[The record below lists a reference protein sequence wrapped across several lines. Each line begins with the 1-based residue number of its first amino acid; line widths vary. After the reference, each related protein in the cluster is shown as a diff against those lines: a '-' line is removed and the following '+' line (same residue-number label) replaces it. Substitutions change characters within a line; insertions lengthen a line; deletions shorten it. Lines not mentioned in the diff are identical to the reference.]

1 MIGPMGTA
9 NHQTPAPLFR
19 RYGNRDGHSGVV
31 SYAMVDGGIAVRFL
45 DGAVYLYDHD
55 CPGQA
60 HVARMKTL
68 ARSGRGLATYISR
81 RVGRRYTARL
91 DPGEASKLPAPTGAR
106 PHATRQNTALR

>member
-1 MIGPMGTA
+1 MGTPSR
-9 NHQTPAPLFR
+9 QLQGPLFR

-31 SYAMVDGGIAVRFL
+31 SYAMVDGGLAVRFV

-55 CPGQA
+55 CPGPV

-68 ARSGRGLATYISR
+68 ARDGRGLATYISR

-91 DPGEASKLPAPTGAR
+91 DAGEASKLPAPTGGHT
-106 PHATRQNTALR
+106 HATRQNTALR

>member
-1 MIGPMGTA
+1 MGTA
-9 NHQTPAPLFR
+9 SRQLQGPLFR

-31 SYAMVDGGIAVRFL
+31 SYAMVDGGIAVRFV

-55 CPGQA
+55 CPGPA

-68 ARSGRGLATYISR
+68 ARGGQGLATYISR

-91 DPGEASKLPAPTGAR
+91 DAGEAAKLPAPTGAR
-106 PHATRQNTALR
+106 SHSTRQNTALR